1 MISRSEF
8 DETICEYNDKYH
20 EMDKAIK
27 ARGKVMDHQRNKVT
41 DYRERF
47 CNIQHENDN
56 LKYELDKETKYSE
69 SLTSE
74 LKDLKFKFKN
84 VCDKLKAK
92 DEAVAEIVDKFK
104 NDKAAA

>member
-1 MISRSEF
+1 
-8 DETICEYNDKYH
+8 
-20 EMDKAIK
+20 MDKAIK
-27 ARGKVMDHQRNKVT
+27 VRDKIIEDQRNKVS

-47 CNIQHENDN
+47 YDIQHENDN
-56 LKYELDKETKYSE
+56 LKYELEKESKYSE

-104 NDKAAA
+104 MTRQQHKKNLHRMKIGLKLPKM

>member
-1 MISRSEF
+1 MISKSEF
-8 DETICEYNDKYH
+8 DETIREYNDKYY

-27 ARGKVMDHQRNKVT
+27 VRDKIIEDQRNKVS

-47 CNIQHENDN
+47 YDIQHENDN
-56 LKYELDKETKYSE
+56 LKYELEKESKYSE

-84 VCDKLKAK
+84 VCNELKAK
-92 DEAVAEIVDKFK
+92 DEAVAEIVDTIK
-104 NDKAAA
+104 NDKTAA